1 LIYHEF
7 KVFSP
12 RAAWEMLPRIEMEMG
27 GFHLVI
33 KLGAAIGAVFLAV
46 QMAKPPKPK
55 LNL

>member
-1 LIYHEF
+1 MIYHEF